1 MKSSPARNYLCA
13 MYVLPEKFIQRIRL
27 QFPDDAK
34 QLLEA
39 LEAEPRTS
47 IHIHPIK
54 GQTVQL
60 QGQIVPWFESGRILL
75 ERPSFTL
82 DPLFHAGSYYPQE
95 SSSMFLHH
103 VLQQL
108 YADHRDITC
117 LDLCAAPGGKSILLA
132 TFLKDKG
139 RLISNE
145 LIRTRNSILRENLT
159 KWGAD
164 NVIVTCNDPNDFKDI
179 FNYFDCVVVDAP
191 CSGEGMFRKDT
202 ASRKEWSPENVQLC
216 SSRQKRIL
224 EDIAPTIKP
233 GGYLI
238 YSTCTF
244 APQENEEQVAQVVA
258 TGMFEEVM
266 ITVPKEWQLLRLKH
280 GLQFLPH
287 KVPGEGFYM
296 ALLRK
301 VDTSSPDFKGKA
313 KPVFNALNKK
323 EKAKLD
329 EVADT
334 GEHYLIQTARN
345 EYYASPFSAEELNQ
359 LVKHL
364 YITMPGV
371 QLGEYMKDELIPSHA
386 LAMSLFK
393 LHNTPVIDVDRDTA
407 LQYLRGEA
415 LQLEAERGR
424 ALISYSDRPLGWI
437 KIVGNRTNNNYPKE
451 WRIRMR

>member
-1 MKSSPARNYLCA
+1 MFD
-13 MYVLPEKFIQRIRL
+13 LPEKFIQRIQS
-27 QFPDDAK
+27 QFTDEAK
-34 QLLEA
+34 QLLTA
-39 LEAEPRTS
+39 LEAEPKTS
-47 IHIHPIK
+47 IHIHPVK
-54 GQTVQL
+54 GQAVEL
-60 QGQIVPWFESGRILL
+60 QGQAVPWFANGKILH

-117 LDLCAAPGGKSILLA
+117 LDLCAAPGGKSILLS

-145 LIRTRNSILRENLT
+145 LIRTRNSILRENLI

-164 NVIVTCNDPNDFKDI
+164 NVIVTCNDPNDFKELY
-179 FNYFDCVVVDAP
+179 NYFDCVVADAP
-191 CSGEGMFRKDT
+191 CSGEGMFRKDA
-202 ASRKEWSPENVQLC
+202 ASRNEWSIDNVQLC

-224 EDIAPTIKP
+224 EDITPTIKP
-233 GGYLI
+233 GGHLI

-244 APQENEEQVAQVVA
+244 APQENEEQVTQLIA

-266 ITVPKEWQLLRLKH
+266 IPVPHDWQLLRLKH

-296 ALLRK
+296 AVLRK
-301 VDTSSPDFKGKA
+301 TDASSLDFYGKP
-313 KPVFNALNKK
+313 KPVFNALSKK

-329 EVADT
+329 EVTDS
-334 GEHYLIQTARN
+334 GEHHLIQTARS
-345 EYYASPFSAEELNQ
+345 EYYASPFSAYELNQ
-359 LVKHL
+359 LVKYL

-371 QLGEYMKDELIPSHA
+371 ELGEYMKDELIPSHA
-386 LAMSLFK
+386 LAMSLFT
-393 LHNTPVIDVDRDTA
+393 LHNTPTIDVDLDTA

-415 LQLEAERGR
+415 LQLQAERGR
-424 ALISYSDRPLGWI
+424 ALITYSDRPLGWI
-437 KIVGNRTNNNYPKE
+437 KVVGNRTNNNYPKE